1 MSGLKKRESNKIIN
15 TKIAKQNHEGKRYA
29 GKKKADLGTSES
41 SRIQGDREKRN
52 KEKYFIIA

>member
-1 MSGLKKRESNKIIN
+1 MSGLKKRESNKIIGI
-15 TKIAKQNHEGKRYA
+15 KIAKQNHEGKRYA
-29 GKKKADLGTSES
+29 SKKKADLGTSES